1 MSSVHEETANS
12 LYMSLL
18 THTHNVDDGKVHEYK
33 GK

>member
-1 MSSVHEETANS
+1 MSSVHKATANS

-18 THTHNVDDGKVHEYK
+18 THIHDVDDGKVHEYK